1 MTLSQAQH
9 ILGPIVC
16 HYSRRRRTWTL
27 HQRAATVL
35 EIVAEAERWQ
45 RERAA

>member
-1 MTLSQAQH
+1 MSLAHAKH

-45 RERAA
+45 RVRAA